1 MAKLTITRPNGNTEY
16 AELTTNKSLVGDN
29 YLTVEKSGTTYYAK
43 LASNISTHMYVIKP
57 YSSTK
62 LYVQKKADKKKYKIR
77 IDQDY
82 PNQQEV
88 NVTINGHYYCYEGVE
103 EFEEGTEWKAWVY
116 NKDSNYENGHIVGDT
131 SGILHSDIHVWA
143 SAPTKKSA
151 PTPPPKPP
159 TPFTWKYVIDDNH
172 KIKDLVIPETG
183 KYKLIIN
190 HAHKSFDGAILD
202 DYDDIQTHKFS
213 KYSSVTNYKITAID
227 GTIIQVYK
235 NEPGVPKNGQPT
247 YWDTVLKSIEY
258 IGEA

>member
-1 MAKLTITRPNGNTEY
+1 MAKLTITRPNGDTEY

-88 NVTINGHYYCYEGVE
+88 NVTINGHYYCYDGVE
-103 EFEEGTEWKAWVY
+103 EFEEGTEWRAWVY
-116 NKDSNYENGHIVGDT
+116 NRDGDYDNGHIVGDT

-143 SAPTKKSA
+143 SSPTKKYK
-151 PTPPPKPP
+151 PTPKKKYKIRIIQKRTRFQIVVVTINGTRYDTDGEWEFEEGTSWSAYTKLTEDGERYGFEEGHIIGDTSGTLHSDIVIEATPP
-159 TPFTWKYVIDDNH
+159 TEVDVDPHRPDD
-172 KIKDLVIPETG
+172 
-183 KYKLIIN
+183 
-190 HAHKSFDGAILD
+190 D
-202 DYDDIQTHKFS
+202 DDDPHHEDKQ
-213 KYSSVTNYKITAID
+213 
-227 GTIIQVYK
+227 
-235 NEPGVPKNGQPT
+235 
-247 YWDTVLKSIEY
+247 
-258 IGEA
+258 

>member
-1 MAKLTITRPNGNTEY
+1 MAKLTITRPNGDTEY

-88 NVTINGHYYCYEGVE
+88 NVTINGHYYCYDGVE
-103 EFEEGTEWKAWVY
+103 EFEEGTEWRAWVY

-143 SAPTKKSA
+143 SAPTRN
-151 PTPPPKPP
+151 
-159 TPFTWKYVIDDNH
+159 FTWKYVVDDNH
-172 KIKDLVIPETG
+172 KVKDLVIPETG
-183 KYKLIIN
+183 KYELIFHHQHTSSDGKLLEEYN
-190 HAHKSFDGAILD
+190 DT
-202 DYDDIQTHKFS
+202 QTHRFS
-213 KYSSVTNYKITAID
+213 KDSRVINYKITAMD
-227 GTIIQVYK
+227 GTIVPVYK
-235 NEPGVPKNGQPT
+235 NKLGEPLNGKPT
-247 YWDTVLKSIEY
+247 YWDSILKSIEY
-258 IGEA
+258 IGGA

>member
-1 MAKLTITRPNGNTEY
+1 MAKLTITRPNGDTEY

-88 NVTINGHYYCYEGVE
+88 NVTINGHYYCYDGVE
-103 EFEEGTEWKAWVY
+103 EFEEGTEWRAWVY
-116 NKDSNYENGHIVGDT
+116 NRDGDYENGHIVGDT
-131 SGILHSDIHVWA
+131 SGTLHKDIHVWA
-143 SAPTKKSA
+143 SAPTRKSA
-151 PTPPPKPP
+151 PTPPTPP
-159 TPFTWKYVIDDNH
+159 TPFTWKYVVDSSHPSNGF
-172 KIKDLVIPETG
+172 VIPRTG
-183 KYKLIIN
+183 KYKIVIHEDGYDYSGSFN
-190 HAHKSFDGAILD
+190 RDIEHIYPFTKGTRMDSDNCIATQDGKSI
-202 DYDDIQTHKFS
+202 
-213 KYSSVTNYKITAID
+213 
-227 GTIIQVYK
+227 
-235 NEPGVPKNGQPT
+235 
-247 YWDTVLKSIEY
+247 VLKGYEWEGRPGESDGSEWDMQSIEY

>member
-1 MAKLTITRPNGNTEY
+1 MAKLTITRPNGDTEY

-88 NVTINGHYYCYEGVE
+88 NVTINGHYYCYDGVE
-103 EFEEGTEWKAWVY
+103 EFEEGTEWRAWVY
-116 NKDSNYENGHIVGDT
+116 NRDGDYENGHIVGDT

-143 SAPTKKSA
+143 SSPTRKYK
-151 PTPPPKPP
+151 PTPPTPP
-159 TPFTWKYVIDDNH
+159 TPFTWKYVVDSSHPIGGF
-172 KIKDLVIPETG
+172 VIPRTG
-183 KYKLIIN
+183 KYKITFSIFEHILRGHREHHDTTTEKVNLTQGDRPYDNKIAGI
-190 HAHKSFDGAILD
+190 KLYTKKRDIFD
-202 DYDDIQTHKFS
+202 
-213 KYSSVTNYKITAID
+213 D
-227 GTIIQVYK
+227 GSPMIVETK
-235 NEPGVPKNGQPT
+235 M
-247 YWDTVLKSIEY
+247 KSIEY

>member
-1 MAKLTITRPNGNTEY
+1 MAKLTITRPNGDTEY

-88 NVTINGHYYCYEGVE
+88 NVTINGHYYCYDGVE

-116 NKDSNYENGHIVGDT
+116 NRDSGYENGHIVGDT
-131 SGILHSDIHVWA
+131 SGTLHKDIHVWA
-143 SAPTKKSA
+143 TSPTRKSA
-151 PTPPPKPP
+151 PTPPPTPP
-159 TPFTWKYVIDDNH
+159 TPPPTPSTWKYVVDDSHSIDGF
-172 KIKDLVIPETG
+172 VIPKTG
-183 KYKLIIN
+183 KYKITFSIFEHILRGHRKRYDTTTEEVNLTQGDRPYDNKIAGIRLYTKERDIYDNSPMIIET
-190 HAHKSFDGAILD
+190 KM
-202 DYDDIQTHKFS
+202 
-213 KYSSVTNYKITAID
+213 
-227 GTIIQVYK
+227 
-235 NEPGVPKNGQPT
+235 
-247 YWDTVLKSIEY
+247 KSIEY